1 MGLRNPEG
9 ERVGPWLAR
18 RREQPREQKQRT
30 STAKTS
36 ETMGNTSHVIPP
48 LPPALVSS
56 QVTLKGIRA
65 LSRGLGI
72 PRRSVRATGTYPP
85 VDSSGTHPVFPA
97 DVVVPAVGHGPNP
110 EPPGS
115 FLWAGFGWTRP
126 SVEVETA
133 WVVDHAG
140 GSAREAKGCSTV
152 LQVGPGAFN
161 VPPSVSVFTLRNQG
175 AVGVVVST
183 LLSVGSCSEDSG
195 WSVPWTSVL
204 WTSGSWQPQLLWHV
218 SCSRLSSVLSPAW
231 EARPRGIDS
240 DEGVAR

>member
-1 MGLRNPEG
+1 
-9 ERVGPWLAR
+9 
-18 RREQPREQKQRT
+18 
-30 STAKTS
+30 
-36 ETMGNTSHVIPP
+36 MGNTSHVIPP
-48 LPPALVSS
+48 LPPAIVSS

-65 LSRGLGI
+65 LSRALDI

-85 VDSSGTHPVFPA
+85 VDSSGTHPVFPG
-97 DVVVPAVGHGPNP
+97 DVVVPAVGLVHPNP
-110 EPPGS
+110 AQRKLPGGS
-115 FLWAGFGWTRP
+115 AFGWTRP

-152 LQVGPGAFN
+152 LQVGTGVYN